1 MVANLQNVWRQGL
14 VKLDNC
20 KVFLVLSSW
29 QSFIVGQC
37 HLSHQALVKSGVESR
52 RSNNGLKCMINIR
65 NQPAP
70 DQCQCYVKSG
80 WSASV
85 TRRWCGGV
93 MDYLLQSQGRTLS
106 VFAICEHNIIT
117 RGKWR
122 RWHWTW
128 SRQPQRRRWS
138 RWSTRTFAVTAVMC
152 CQDLHRYHQF
162 SCHCT
167 CPCHVN

>member
-52 RSNNGLKCMINIR
+52 RSNNGLKCMINIG
-65 NQPAP
+65 NSPAP
-70 DQCQCYVKSG
+70 DQCQCYVKSC

-85 TRRWCGGV
+85 TRRWCGGCRV
-93 MDYLLQSQGRTLS
+93 RGELSPFLPFVNITSDQPGESGGRDNRFSQS
-106 VFAICEHNIIT
+106 
-117 RGKWR
+117 
-122 RWHWTW
+122 
-128 SRQPQRRRWS
+128 RRRPLLGPSPGWKHGA
-138 RWSTRTFAVTAVMC
+138 TIAFTFKT
-152 CQDLHRYHQF
+152 LY
-162 SCHCT
+162 
-167 CPCHVN
+167 